1 MRRLSALA
9 ILAVLALAVPQAR
22 QSPGAPA
29 DLVLINGRVYTVDSA
44 RPWAEAIAIRGD
56 RIVAA
61 GTTAQVRALA
71 GTQTRVIDLAGKFV
85 TPGFNDG
92 HVHVDSTGALLTG
105 ANLLDVH
112 EPRAFRERIAE
123 AAKRLPRGSWIT
135 RGDWGAYEQ
144 WGQRG
149 GTARRRCRERSA
161 HARSPA
167 HRRPDAESSGAGE
180 PLWFPDTTPDGRYV
194 VFQRR
199 EDSPH

>member
-1 MRRLSALA
+1 MSAG
-9 ILAVLALAVPQAR
+9 AVLLASTHLS
-22 QSPGAPA
+22 QSTAP
-29 DLVLINGRVYTVDSA
+29 DLILVDGRIYTLDAA
-44 RPWAEAIAIRGD
+44 RPWAEALAVRGD
-56 RIVAA
+56 RIVAV
-61 GTTAQVRALA
+61 GTSADMREVS
-71 GTQTRVIDLAGKFV
+71 GPSTRVIDLKGAFV
-85 TPGFNDG
+85 SPGFNDG
-92 HVHVDSTGALLTG
+92 HVHVESTGALLTG

-112 EPRAFRERIAE
+112 EPKAFRERIAQ
-123 AAKRLPRGSWIT
+123 AAARLPAGSWIT